1 MSQNMDI
8 YSVLLLS
15 VGLAMD
21 AFSVALVASFGMG
34 KVKLADSLKVSG
46 TFGIAHVIMP
56 TAGWFLGSTVLGLI
70 QRWDHWI
77 AFLLL
82 AFVGGKMLMEGLN
95 EDAEDINANEL
106 LGMASL
112 LMFTVAVSI
121 DALAVGLSY
130 SVQGLSIWVPSL
142 YMGVGTLVFTFIGL
156 NIGNRTGQRFGKQ
169 AQVFGGLVLI
179 LTGLRITLAHMG
191 LLG

>member
-1 MSQNMDI
+1 
-8 YSVLLLS
+8 
-15 VGLAMD
+15 MD
-21 AFSVALVASFGMG
+21 AFSVALVAGFGRG

-56 TAGWFLGSTVLGLI
+56 TSGWFLGSMVLDLI
-70 QRWDHWI
+70 QSWDHWI

-82 AFVGGKMLMEGLN
+82 AFVGGKMLKDGLDK
-95 EDAEDINANEL
+95 ETQDINANEL

-121 DALAVGLSY
+121 DALAVGLSF

-142 YMGVGTLVFTFIGL
+142 YMGAGTLIFTFIGL
-156 NIGNRTGQRFGKQ
+156 NIGNRMGRRFGKR

-179 LTGLRITLAHMG
+179 LIGLRITLAHMG